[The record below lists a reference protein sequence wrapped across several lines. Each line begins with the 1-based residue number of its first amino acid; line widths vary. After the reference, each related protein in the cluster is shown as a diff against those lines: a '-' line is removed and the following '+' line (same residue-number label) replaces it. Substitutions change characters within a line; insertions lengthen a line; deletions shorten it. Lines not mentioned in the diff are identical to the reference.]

1 MIKTTLLLLT
11 LTLAILNGIFSPKLI
26 AVFALQNLWY
36 PFFLPQNLQFTFA
49 ISAITLACAY
59 LMLAAIP
66 AALFEKFTGQTHPT
80 KTTRAIWLT
89 TMAAITWPSFASI
102 VSWLGWQ

>member
-11 LTLAILNGIFSPKLI
+11 LTLAIINGIFSPKLI

-36 PFFLPQNLQFTFA
+36 PFFLPQNFQFTFA
-49 ISAITLACAY
+49 ISAITLACVY
-59 LMLAAIP
+59 LMLSAIP
-66 AALFEKFTGQTHPT
+66 AALHEKVFGGAQPSVTS
-80 KTTRAIWLT
+80 RLIWLT
-89 TMAAITWPSFASI
+89 TMATMTWPSVANI